1 MEVITTGWPDDNQV
15 LLSDIKMTYIQNP
28 DCTEGRDGDPQE
40 LTIST
45 RDNGVA
51 KFINVSTNN
60 WSIDNNQDLEYVIND
75 FKRRIDYDKQKD
87 EYKD

>member
-28 DCTEGRDGDPQE
+28 DCTENRDGDPQE

-51 KFINVSTNN
+51 KFINISTNN
-60 WSIDNNQDLEYVIND
+60 WSIDDIQDLECVIND

-87 EYKD
+87 

>member
-28 DCTEGRDGDPQE
+28 DCTENRDGDPQE
-40 LTIST
+40 LIIST

-51 KFINVSTNN
+51 KFINISTNN
-60 WSIDNNQDLEYVIND
+60 WSIDDIQDLEYVIND

-87 EYKD
+87 E

>member
-15 LLSDIKMTYIQNP
+15 LLSDVKMIYIQNP
-28 DCTEGRDGDPQE
+28 DCTENRDGDPQE

-51 KFINVSTNN
+51 KFINISTNN
-60 WSIDNNQDLEYVIND
+60 WSIDDVQDLEYVIND

-87 EYKD
+87 